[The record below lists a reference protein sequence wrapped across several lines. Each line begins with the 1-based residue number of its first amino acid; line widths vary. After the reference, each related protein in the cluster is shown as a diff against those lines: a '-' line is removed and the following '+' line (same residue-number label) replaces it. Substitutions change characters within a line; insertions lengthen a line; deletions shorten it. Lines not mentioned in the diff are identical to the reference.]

1 MLNFGLW
8 SSSKGMVRVPDLINL
23 TRQEAIASIQNAG
36 LVHSGDSS
44 TTTQN
49 INLNNRVS
57 LQSVNAN
64 DLVQYESEIS
74 FIYYNYVEVTT
85 TTTTTPTPTTT
96 PPITDPTNPTTG
108 STNPTTGTTPT
119 PTTTP
124 EDCDYVDAPT
134 YCLNVD
140 SQGYGDLYQR
150 SWTAGCPD
158 VFRGRSFCGVPATTT
173 QATTQATQATTAGCV
188 YNGQITIVPCGNNN
202 CVYSNCGEFLGYTS
216 T

>member
-1 MLNFGLW
+1 MLGFIGKW
-8 SSSKGMVRVPDLINL
+8 ASSKGMVRVPDLSNL

-74 FIYYNYVEVTT
+74 FIYYNYVEITT
-85 TTTTTPTPTTT
+85 TTTTTQGGGGGTN
-96 PPITDPTNPTTG
+96 PTNPTP
-108 STNPTTGTTPT
+108 SPT
-119 PTTTP
+119 PSP
-124 EDCDYVDAPT
+124 ECDYEDGPT

-158 VFRGRSFCGVPATTT
+158 VFFGRSFCGTTSTTT
-173 QATTQATQATTAGCV
+173 QATQATQATTAECV
-188 YNGQITIVPCGNNN
+188 YNGEVTIVPCGYNN